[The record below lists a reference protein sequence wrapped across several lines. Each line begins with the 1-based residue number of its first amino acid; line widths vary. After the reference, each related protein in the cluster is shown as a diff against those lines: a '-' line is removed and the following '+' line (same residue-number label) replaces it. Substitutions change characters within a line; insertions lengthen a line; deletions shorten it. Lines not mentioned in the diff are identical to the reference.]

1 MAAPDSRLALTPN
14 YAQWPKVTDHPQVG
28 EAEIYHV
35 KVKPDP
41 CPNDQRTAGPS
52 SKALPV
58 TPRKNVVSQPRNPPD
73 DLQVIFAP
81 RSYPD
86 VVFDTPTAILGPDQ
100 NPDFPLRGPHAPKP
114 RRTDALHTPAARRTT
129 AQSPAI
135 ATMTAATVCYSF
147 MPIAIFLAGGLTAP
161 FWFNA
166 SMRAGLTDN
175 LGVNA
180 IYYATPFRTHTT

>member
-1 MAAPDSRLALTPN
+1 METKYPARTIRSTRPYLNNPTDPTWRLTKRRRLRAMAAPDSRLALTPN

-114 RRTDALHTPAARRTT
+114 RRTDALHTHQPPAE
-129 AQSPAI
+129 
-135 ATMTAATVCYSF
+135 
-147 MPIAIFLAGGLTAP
+147 
-161 FWFNA
+161 
-166 SMRAGLTDN
+166 
-175 LGVNA
+175 
-180 IYYATPFRTHTT
+180 